1 MLSLSS
7 SFYGQLLVDLS
18 SFDWNKYDG
27 MEQMCRLRPK
37 APLQPY
43 IVPYKGDI
51 DVELVFI
58 PPMFSPENENQ
69 QIREGSIKIRVISA
83 QNLIPA
89 NHNIR
94 NEKTAKALL
103 NFDFKSRF

>member
-1 MLSLSS
+1 
-7 SFYGQLLVDLS
+7 
-18 SFDWNKYDG
+18 

-51 DVELVFI
+51 DLELLFI
-58 PPMFSPENENQ
+58 PPQFSNENDNR

-94 NEKTAKALL
+94 NETNILFVCLFVDQLLIFSPKPRWSSTKALYQTA
-103 NFDFKSRF
+103 FISI